1 MSEKRVPLEPPFDP
15 PLDLPMGPQTA
26 ESPGP
31 APAASPALASPA
43 LASPAPPGTLPFP
56 SRPAAGSSTHPL
68 RETDAEVVPM
78 RPREK
83 VKRLKSPLWVRL
95 LRPLAM
101 ALLIVGFP
109 AMAVVWLLTSPSFAL
124 QETRFAAFSQS
135 RRVPVRWVEN
145 TLQGFQGRNIWQVP
159 LADVEMALRRHP
171 WVESVGLRKEPP
183 RTLVVNIVEKAEVAL
198 YRQGS
203 ELKFVD
209 ERGKVIDRYDPRLGA
224 VDLPIFSGGDP
235 NLLLPG
241 AIALLHE
248 LETAQPTWSLSELEI
263 LGEHDFRLF
272 VTELPFPLLVR
283 AGTLGEK
290 TRSLQGLLPQ
300 MRDRYE
306 KVEAVDLRFARRI
319 IVQPMET
326 PATTAKA
333 GAAASS

>member
-1 MSEKRVPLEPPFDP
+1 
-15 PLDLPMGPQTA
+15 
-26 ESPGP
+26 
-31 APAASPALASPA
+31 
-43 LASPAPPGTLPFP
+43 
-56 SRPAAGSSTHPL
+56 
-68 RETDAEVVPM
+68 M

-101 ALLIVGFP
+101 ALLIVGLP

-135 RRVPVRWVEN
+135 RRVPVRWVET

-209 ERGKVIDRYDPRLGA
+209 ERGKVIDRYDPRAGA

-248 LETAQPTWSLSELEI
+248 LETAQPMWSLSELEI